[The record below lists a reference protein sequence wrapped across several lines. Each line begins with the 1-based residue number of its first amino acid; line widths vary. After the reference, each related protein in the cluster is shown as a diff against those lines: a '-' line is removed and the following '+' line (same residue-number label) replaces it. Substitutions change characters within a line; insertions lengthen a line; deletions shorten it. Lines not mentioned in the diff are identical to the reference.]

1 MIENIVKIII
11 NEYNGEIKQLLI
23 PSDKK
28 TNGTGL
34 CNPSIFVED
43 DKIHLIL
50 STLNIHYI
58 ILKMNKNIKQN
69 GKVLYHITTVKIVE
83 T

>member
-23 PSDKK
+23 PSEK

-50 STLNIHYI
+50 DVEYTLYNE
-58 ILKMNKNIKQN
+58 M
-69 GKVLYHITTVKIVE
+69 VKISNKM
-83 T
+83 